1 MKKKIIS
8 LLLVLVF
15 MLSAVSPLSI
25 AVSAASDEASAES
38 VAAVMVEE
46 TWGNPRKTVDLDI
59 VISENPGILGAT
71 ITVSWDESL
80 TLVADASGE
89 AFNHMTYTSP
99 SRYIASG
106 TNFIW
111 FGNEV
116 KEAID
121 GTILTLTFEVSET
134 AQNNDVLPVRVSYTY
149 GTVVDQNNKDV
160 ALSIAD
166 GHIRVITYR
175 PGDVTGDG
183 RVNALDLV
191 RLSQYISDGCKTD
204 PEGYNAE
211 VVEDACD
218 VTGDGR
224 VNVRDLIRMSQYIS
238 DGSQTSPDGYNAVL
252 KPAKMPECQHSDMQK
267 TPAKAATCTESGNI
281 EYWYCDKCGKYY
293 RDADCTAEIS
303 LSNTVIEATG
313 HTVVIDVAVA
323 PKIGKPGLTEGSH
336 CSICNEVIIAQE
348 EIPAIMGYAIIYNI
362 AGSDTYLAQ
371 IAFDNSANPTEY
383 HSGQQV
389 TLYDLKAPAGY
400 EFLGWYDAPQ
410 AAGGDHISM
419 INKGESRDVQ
429 LYAHWRKIPY
439 DIKYKH
445 APGNSNPTTYTV
457 ADKFDL
463 ADARWSGLAFK
474 NWTDE
479 DGNVVDKIEQGTT
492 GDIILTA
499 NWLSEENLAITSN
512 DTSAKALFFDGET
525 NRYYFVYDL
534 GIIDNIVLKKVE
546 TRDKDIGS
554 FITWETSETVTIGK
568 EISDTIAKSVS
579 ASVSKTDE
587 WSETHGAVC
596 STTKKYGGS
605 VEFNIKD
612 IFKITG
618 KAEKNIYN
626 EKNSE
631 IGTFGSTVD
640 SSTTSETVSSSFIC
654 SAGSSVTVTTKTG
667 VTEAMPKGAY
677 HNVAVAKV
685 RVYAVVTY
693 DTIEKSY
700 YLNTHSV
707 LVETRGKILYEAPSN
722 CKANISRSEGL
733 PFNVPLFE
741 KDANGNLK
749 TDENGNYI
757 PGDIMKY
764 LDNVYYVQY
773 DANGGE
779 GEMLRS
785 IHKVGEKSALPTNSF
800 SRLGYTFDG
809 WGTTPDGGVKYH
821 DNGEVQDLA
830 EKGTLI
836 TLYARWRAN
845 EYKVTFDV
853 NRGDDLSP
861 NYCSVTYDAT
871 YGKLPVPTKNGYCF
885 GGWILGNE
893 PVSSD
898 TIVKTTGDHTLVAR
912 WLPYTFNIEFDYN
925 KESIYNT
932 IIGSADAANRVL
944 KSTDTI
950 ITDYKLNVPTSEF
963 YEFAGWYTKKV
974 GGEKV
979 LDGDCRK
986 VENIDWSEV
995 IKTSEKAG
1003 NNEAEYNLKLYAHW
1017 TLKDDAYLVASAE
1030 DMRHMNN
1037 SSAKFLLV
1045 KDIDYS
1051 GTQIEP
1057 INGFSGVFDGNGH
1070 TISNFVI
1077 KVEKNGYDDVYVGLF
1092 STSMGT
1098 IKNLLINGANVSAS
1112 STNGCF
1118 VIIGTI
1124 CGNNGGIIKNCRVF
1138 NSSVFG
1144 KTERKGKM
1152 QAVHIGGISGYLLE
1166 SGKVQNCISYKNT
1179 IVGNVSTG
1187 KSDNT
1192 AFSECGGI
1200 IGKSL
1205 KGALIDGCM
1214 SIDVTII
1221 AVSQGQKNL
1230 YDRIG
1235 GIVGYTLSDCTN
1247 SSVSGLLYS
1256 AVFVA
1261 TDDSANNKFTVGIIC
1276 GKCGENGAGT
1286 NINLGGENRY
1296 TVAKEYSSDEQYE
1309 FPYGLAPEEMASI
1322 MWWKKSSLALANK
1335 VSEGEIVIP
1344 EFEIVE

>member
-46 TWGNPRKTVDLDI
+46 TWGNPGKTVDLDI

-224 VNVRDLIRMSQYIS
+224 VNVRDLIKMSQYIS
-238 DGSQTSPDGYNAVL
+238 DGGQINPDGYNAVL
-252 KPAKMPECQHSDMQK
+252 KPAKMPECQHPDMQK

-313 HTVVIDVAVA
+313 HTAVIDVAVA

-348 EIPAIMGYAIIYNI
+348 EIPAITGYAIIYNI

-429 LYAHWRKIPY
+429 LYAHWNKFSYTIE
-439 DIKYKH
+439 YKH
-445 APGNSNPTTYTV
+445 APGNSNPTTYTA

-463 ADARWSGLAFK
+463 ADAQWSGLAFK

-479 DGNVVDKIEQGTT
+479 DGNVVTKIEQGTT
-492 GDIILTA
+492 GKITLTA
-499 NWLSEENLAITSN
+499 NWLSERNLAIPSN
-512 DTSAKALFFDGET
+512 STKAKTILFDEKVG
-525 NRYYFVYDL
+525 RYYFIYDVGTIENVVLSILDTDDKSEGEILKWTISKTVNVENDVAKTVAQTVSASVSQTRGWNETQGWVQRNSKSWTGTITTGLEAERL
-534 GIIDNIVLKKVE
+534 GLKAKLE
-546 TRDKDIGS
+546 ASISKT
-554 FITWETSETVTIGK
+554 TSSELVDSRNYGVSGLNESGTESTDSVSSTVSYKKGISTTIGK
-568 EISDTIAKSVS
+568 EITIPG
-579 ASVSKTDE
+579 E
-587 WSETHGAVC
+587 
-596 STTKKYGGS
+596 
-605 VEFNIKD
+605 
-612 IFKITG
+612 
-618 KAEKNIYN
+618 
-626 EKNSE
+626 
-631 IGTFGSTVD
+631 
-640 SSTTSETVSSSFIC
+640 
-654 SAGSSVTVTTKTG
+654 
-667 VTEAMPKGAY
+667 MPKGKYSYVCAGTV
-677 HNVAVAKV
+677 H
-685 RVYAVVTY
+685 VYAVVTY
-693 DTIEKSY
+693 DLAERNYYVDTFSIMDDNIYEKRMY
-700 YLNTHSV
+700 DAPANT
-707 LVETRGKILYEAPSN
+707 T
-722 CKANISRSEGL
+722 ANITSSEGL
-733 PFNVPLFE
+733 SLNV
-741 KDANGNLK
+741 
-749 TDENGNYI
+749 GNYEEVNSFYTI
-757 PGDIMKY
+757 E
-764 LDNVYYVQY
+764 Y

-821 DNGEVQDLA
+821 DNGEVQDIA

-836 TLYARWRAN
+836 TLYAQWRAN

-893 PVSSD
+893 SISSD
-898 TIVKTTGDHTLVAR
+898 TIVKTTSDHTLVAR

-1017 TLKDDAYLVASAE
+1017 TLKDEAYLIASAE
-1030 DMRHMNN
+1030 DMRQMNN

-1077 KVEKNGYDDVYVGLF
+1077 KVEKNGYDEVYVGLF

-1124 CGNNGGIIKNCRVF
+1124 CGSNGGIIKNCRVF
-1138 NSSVFG
+1138 NSTVFG
-1144 KTERKGKM
+1144 KTERQGKM
-1152 QAVHIGGISGYLLE
+1152 QVVHIGGISGYLLE
-1166 SGKVQNCISYKNT
+1166 NGKVQNCISYKNT

-1335 VSEGEIVIP
+1335 VNEGEIVIP